1 MREAS
6 APPTSSPDN
15 PTSTRPALSG
25 GRVSLKN
32 NPYTNIPREFHR
44 HLRHPGSIGRVW
56 GPSVPKDVKCDGL
69 IICDFEAPH
78 YPDEEQEIALWY
90 VRLFIFLE
98 RTRGWGGILEFGP
111 RGITLHIFIKLVRGD
126 EQSFFTEIK
135 SLSPRF
141 IGMRADKSL
150 HKSDRSYF
158 KGLEHP
164 FLLLGDGLRQRDKW
178 TPKPDTAPLWMRLF
192 CELSSKGLWK
202 DEEVSEETETE
213 PLDA

>member
-56 GPSVPKDVKCDGL
+56 GSSVPKDVECDGL

-78 YPDEEQEIALWY
+78 YPYKEREIALWY

-98 RTRGWGGILEFGP
+98 RTRGWRGILEFGP
-111 RGITLHIFIKLVRGD
+111 RSITLHIFVQLVRGD
-126 EQSFFTEIK
+126 EQLFFTEIK
-135 SLSPRF
+135 SLAQRF
-141 IGMRADKSL
+141 IGMRADESL
-150 HKSDRSYF
+150 HEPDRSYF

-164 FLLLGDGLRQRDKW
+164 FLLLGAGLRQRDKW
-178 TPKPDTAPLWMRLF
+178 TRKPDTAPLWMRLF
-192 CELSSKGLWK
+192 CEM
-202 DEEVSEETETE
+202 TPE
-213 PLDA
+213 PLLEEDERREEDEPESQGV